1 MARFNLQV
9 CHSRYGRLD
18 KVVYQGLPPLRT
30 FSIFGDTKLWSVHD
44 FDMELMFV
52 MDKIQG
58 NCSIYSMS
66 IGETLYFSD
75 VPGSYVLT
83 DDGNHDNDD
92 VWIHNHHIL
101 QVRTLC
107 EVVDNFTTATLC

>member
-1 MARFNLQV
+1 MARFNVQV
-9 CHSRYGRLD
+9 CHSRYDRID
-18 KVVYQGLPPLRT
+18 KVVYQERLSLRK

-66 IGETLYFSD
+66 IGKTLYFSD
-75 VPGSYVLT
+75 VPGSNILT
-83 DDGNHDNDD
+83 DDGKHDNDD

-101 QVRTLC
+101 QVRSPY
-107 EVVDNFTTATLC
+107 